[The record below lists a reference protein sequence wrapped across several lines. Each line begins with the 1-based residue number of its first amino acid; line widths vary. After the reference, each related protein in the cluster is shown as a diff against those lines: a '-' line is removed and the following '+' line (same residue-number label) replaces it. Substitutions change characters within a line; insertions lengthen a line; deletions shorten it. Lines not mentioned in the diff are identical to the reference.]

1 MNKTI
6 GSLSLL
12 LIAQILLAG
21 ALLFSGPDLAA
32 VRPDTPLID
41 LEGQAVDRL
50 IIEGTENETVTL
62 EKKAEGWV
70 LPDHFGF
77 PAEKGKVELLLEQLE
92 TLRHGFPVA
101 TTHSALTRFQVTDES
116 FERRI
121 TLTHGGR
128 ALSKIY
134 LGSSPGIHR
143 IHARTAEDEE
153 VYSVDFSAYQAPA
166 AAQDWEDKEV
176 IRFPQEEI
184 QELQLI
190 DLTIRRN
197 PAPPP
202 AETPAENATSPD
214 GSSEKEKAGAPPEE
228 PTPPQPLW
236 VADGLAPGERLDE
249 EAVSKLAR
257 LLSNLRIAR
266 VMGLQEQVEYGLDEP
281 RLNLGYTRRNAETK
295 DTSTVAYALG
305 RSGAD
310 DAPFVLKT
318 SHRPEY
324 FELYKYTA
332 EPLVE
337 VAARDKLVTAE
348 EKDDGGEAESAE
360 GETAEEGPAE
370 EKHGEEKS
378 QETD

>member
-41 LEGQAVDRL
+41 LEGQTVDRL
-50 IIEGTENETVTL
+50 VIEGTENETVTL
-62 EKKAEGWV
+62 EKKAHGWV

-77 PAEKGKVELLLEQLE
+77 PAEKGKVDRLLDQLRA
-92 TLRHGFPVA
+92 LRHGFPVA
-101 TTHSALTRFQVTDES
+101 TTHSALTRFQLTDES

-121 TLTHGGR
+121 TLAHGGR
-128 ALSKIY
+128 TLSKIY
-134 LGSSPGIHR
+134 LGSSPGVRR
-143 IHARTAEDEE
+143 IHARTAEDEG

-184 QELQLI
+184 EEIQLI

-197 PAPPP
+197 PVPPP
-202 AETPAENATSPD
+202 EAQPPEETPADSATPPD
-214 GSSEKEKAGAPPEE
+214 SASKEEKAGAPPEE
-228 PTPPQPLW
+228 PTPPPPVW
-236 VADGLAPGERLDE
+236 VAHGLAPGERLDE

-257 LLSNLRIAR
+257 LLSDLRIAR

-281 RLNLGYTRRNAETK
+281 RLNLGYTRRNAETE
-295 DTSTVAYALG
+295 DTSTVAYTLG

-324 FELYKYTA
+324 FELYQYTG

-337 VAARDKLVTAE
+337 AAARDKLVIVE
-348 EKDDGGEAESAE
+348 EKDERDEEESAE
-360 GETAEEGPAE
+360 AAEEGP
-370 EKHGEEKS
+370 GEEES
-378 QETD
+378 RETD